1 MPEPRIIYIDPQSY
15 HNLSVYDYHVL
26 TALALP
32 VLYLCSSCYDYK
44 PVQGV
49 VQKPVFNYNRIGNP
63 LLKALSYAASLVRVA
78 LCIMRTRPRVVH
90 VQWMKM
96 PAVEL
101 PLYCWLRHRCGF
113 RLVYT
118 AHNVLPHNASASV
131 AGTYARIYRR
141 ADALIVHAE
150 YSKQQIIQM
159 AGVDADKIYVAR
171 HGLIPQVHQP
181 ITAAQKAEWD
191 TRYRLQ
197 GKLVFASLGEQS
209 HYKGTDLLQRA
220 WLNSP
225 TLRHGNCVLVVA
237 GKQKQINLEPLAN
250 CDNVVMVNRR
260 LSNEEFYY
268 FLSHTDVYVLPYREI
283 SQSGALL
290 TAMAAHVGCVVSNVG
305 ALTEPLQAAT
315 VVWPQP
321 AGDAAAL
328 QHALEHLATHPEEV
342 RAMQADT
349 AAWHR
354 IDQFY
359 SWQNMAEL
367 TRKAYRE
374 V

>member
-49 VQKPVFNYNRIGNP
+49 VQKPVFSYNRIGNP

-78 LCIMRTRPRVVH
+78 RCIMRTRPRVVH

-131 AGTYARIYRR
+131 AGTYPRIYRR

-150 YSKQQIIQM
+150 
-159 AGVDADKIYVAR
+159 
-171 HGLIPQVHQP
+171 
-181 ITAAQKAEWD
+181 
-191 TRYRLQ
+191 
-197 GKLVFASLGEQS
+197 
-209 HYKGTDLLQRA
+209 
-220 WLNSP
+220 
-225 TLRHGNCVLVVA
+225 
-237 GKQKQINLEPLAN
+237 
-250 CDNVVMVNRR
+250 
-260 LSNEEFYY
+260 
-268 FLSHTDVYVLPYREI
+268 
-283 SQSGALL
+283 
-290 TAMAAHVGCVVSNVG
+290 
-305 ALTEPLQAAT
+305 
-315 VVWPQP
+315 
-321 AGDAAAL
+321 
-328 QHALEHLATHPEEV
+328 
-342 RAMQADT
+342 
-349 AAWHR
+349 
-354 IDQFY
+354 
-359 SWQNMAEL
+359 
-367 TRKAYRE
+367 
-374 V
+374 